1 MQSRSGYYSSQQETS
16 KLGDQLLQGCLCGI
30 GSKEYIY
37 IYIYINGL
45 KGVKQF
51 VVSQIACKYKI
62 QLHY

>member
-1 MQSRSGYYSSQQETS
+1 MQSRSGYCSSQQETS
-16 KLGDQLLQGCLCGI
+16 KLGDQLLQGCFCGI

-37 IYIYINGL
+37 INGL
-45 KGVKQF
+45 KGGKQF